1 MAGRHGERATRAT
14 RATPEAAGGGSP
26 SGASAGAAPRLGLP
40 RAQRIRKRPDFL
52 RIQDGGARVGTRHFL
67 VLLAAGAAP
76 DAAPRIGIV
85 ASRKVGGAV
94 VRNRAKRLVREV
106 FRHATDLFPA
116 GLDVVVIVRA
126 GAHELAFADAQGEF
140 RAVSSLIRRRSAEV
154 LAARAAPGQSQAPRG
169 AARERR
175 GPP

>member
-1 MAGRHGERATRAT
+1 MAGRHGERAARAS
-14 RATPEAAGGGSP
+14 PEIAGGGGP
-26 SGASAGAAPRLGLP
+26 SRAPAGAAPRLGLS
-40 RAQRIRKRPDFL
+40 RTQRIRKRPDFL
-52 RIQDGGARVGTRHFL
+52 RIQDGGVRVGTRHFL
-67 VLLAAGAAP
+67 VLLSAGPSP

-106 FRHATDLFPA
+106 FRHAADLFPA

-140 RAVSSLIRRRSAEV
+140 RAVSSLIHRRSAEV